1 MNNAILK
8 QIRNY
13 LDQEKY
19 EEAIIFL
26 EKKIENNSEI
36 VIYYWYLGL
45 VYLLQGEEEQ
55 AELVWMS
62 LLLQEIIE
70 ETEQWQE
77 QLIDFLEKQV
87 VDYLKSDQ
95 LANAKLIYQTIQYVQ
110 PTYQNNDLQS
120 NLIDKLVALGT
131 GLSQSKNYQEAK
143 DVYLEILNLNSKN
156 AISWHSLAL
165 NYYYLENH
173 QEAEKCIL
181 NAMELDSNFA
191 PNYAVL
197 GLILE
202 IKSQNIDAINAY
214 KKAIEKDPNLITI
227 YHNLAEVHLKLSQ
240 TKEAINVYKKALKY
254 SPRNIFIFG
263 KLSDLCKSEG
273 KITEANLYRGYSI
286 YYSGESG
293 SLYTALQYFQDYY
306 STLSAEIYP
315 GEVNEKF
322 TFYTVLANS
331 YLMSNK
337 TESAIKIL
345 DEASILFPEFRLSL
359 KRLSQ
364 SALPILYRDSAEV
377 DFYHQRFQQLLTELI
392 QETKTNTPEE
402 KDDFLR
408 SLGVITNFYLS
419 YQYKSDLAI
428 HQQYGNYVHNILKK
442 ARPQWCQPRQPRSL
456 VKQRKIRVAYISYRL
471 EGLGLLYLGWLKYCD
486 KSKFEIYVYNIVDSP
501 EDELLGLKIDF
512 KLYSD
517 KFYSIPRNINW
528 DDACTKITNDQ
539 LDILIFPDLG
549 LDPIF
554 NFLAYLRLAPIQ
566 CNSWAHPVTSG
577 SPTIDYFLSSDLME
591 PTNGDEHYSETL
603 IRLPNVAFPL
613 APVDLPELDKTRSDF
628 NLGDKK
634 IIYACCQSLFKYLP
648 RHDYIFPA
656 IAQQSP
662 SFQFVFVDPQHGE
675 IVTQDFK
682 KRLDKA
688 FAEFGLDYQQH
699 CIFLPRLNGSDFLKL
714 HQLVDI
720 FLDGLSWS
728 GGITTRQAISCNL
741 PIVTCPGEFMRA
753 RHSYGMLKMIDVTE
767 TIAQS
772 PEEYIEIAVRLGTDS
787 HWRQQIRNLMEKN
800 KYKLFDDKECIKGL
814 EEFFYSTVL
823 SRAV

>member
-1 MNNAILK
+1 MNNAIIK
-8 QIRNY
+8 QIKNY

-19 EEAIIFL
+19 EEAAIFL
-26 EKKIENNSEI
+26 EAEIINNPEV

-45 VYLLQGEEEQ
+45 VYLMQGEEKQ

-62 LLLQEIIE
+62 LLLQEIIG

-87 VDYLKSDQ
+87 LDYLANDQ
-95 LANAKLIYQTIQYVQ
+95 LANAKLIYQTIQYIQ
-110 PTYQNNDLQS
+110 PIYQNNELQN
-120 NLIDKLVALGT
+120 NLIDKLLVLGT

-143 DVYLEILNLNSKN
+143 DVYLEILDLNDNHSV
-156 AISWHSLAL
+156 SWHFLAL
-165 NYYYLENH
+165 NHYYLENH
-173 QEAEKCIL
+173 QEAEKCIS
-181 NAMELDSNFA
+181 NAIRLDSGFA

-202 IKSQNIDAINAY
+202 TREANIDAINAY
-214 KKAIEKDPNLITI
+214 QKAIEKDPNLITA
-227 YHNLAEVHLKLSQ
+227 YHNLAKIYSKLNQ
-240 TKEAINVYKKALKY
+240 TEEAIHVYKKALKY
-254 SPRNIFIFG
+254 SPRNTSVFD
-263 KLSDLCKSEG
+263 KLFNLCQSEG
-273 KITEANLYRGYSI
+273 KIAEANLYRGYSI

-293 SLYTALQYFQDYY
+293 SLYTALGYFQEYY
-306 STLSAEIYP
+306 SALPDELYSD
-315 GEVNEKF
+315 EVSEKF
-322 TFYTVLANS
+322 IFYTVLANS

-345 DEASILFPEFRLSL
+345 DEALILFPKFQLTL

-364 SALPILYRDSAEV
+364 SALPILYRDSVEV
-377 DFYHQRFQQLLTELI
+377 EFYHQRFRHLLTKLI
-392 QETKTNTPEE
+392 QETKTETPEE

-419 YQYKSDLAI
+419 YQYKNDLAI
-428 HQQYGNYVHNILKK
+428 HQQYGKYVHNILKK
-442 ARPQWCQPRQPRSL
+442 ARPQWCQPRQPCSL
-456 VKQRKIRVAYISYRL
+456 AEQRKIRVGYISYRL
-471 EGLGLLYLGWLKYCD
+471 EGLGILYIGWLKYCD
-486 KSKFEIYVYNIVDSP
+486 KNKFEIYVYNIVDSP
-501 EDELLGLKIDF
+501 EDELSGLKVNF

-528 DDACTKITNDQ
+528 DDACTKIINDQ

-591 PTNGDEHYSETL
+591 PVNGDEHYSETL
-603 IRLPNVAFPL
+603 IRLPNLAFPL
-613 APVDLPELDKTRSDF
+613 PPVDLPELDKKRSDF
-628 NLGDKK
+628 NLGDDRV
-634 IIYACCQSLFKYLP
+634 IYACCQSLFKYLP
-648 RHDYIFPA
+648 QHDYIFPA
-656 IAQQSP
+656 IAQYCS

-682 KRLDKA
+682 KRLDRA
-688 FAEFGLDYQQH
+688 FAEFDLDYQQY
-699 CIFLPRLNGSDFLKL
+699 CIFLPRLTGSDFLKL

-728 GGITTRQAISCNL
+728 GGITTRQAITCGL
-741 PIVTCPGEFMRA
+741 PIVTCPGEFMRS
-753 RHSYGMLKMIDVTE
+753 RHSYGMLRMIDVTE

-787 HWRQQIRNLMEKN
+787 SWRQQIRDLMEKN
-800 KYKLFDDKECIKGL
+800 KYKLFDDQECIKGL
-814 EEFFYSTVL
+814 EQFLHSAVISRL
-823 SRAV
+823 S